1 MTQYFLGRLVKEEH
15 CRMQENVAQQI
26 DAILSNVVG
35 AEPGGM
41 TMSQLIWPWFFNSS
55 WFCLTG

>member
-26 DAILSNVVG
+26 DAMQSNVVG

-41 TMSQLIWPWFFNSS
+41 TMSQSILPWSIKS
-55 WFCLTG
+55 

>member
-41 TMSQLIWPWFFNSS
+41 TMSQSILPWSIKS
-55 WFCLTG
+55 